1 MDDRREFLVG
11 AVACVVGSLAT
22 ASLARADAFADGLAA
37 YDAGDYPETVR
48 IWTGLARRS
57 DPRAQVGLA
66 GLYRSGQGVQRD
78 LGMAADLYRR
88 AAEQGSDDGQLNL
101 GRMYAEGVGVPR
113 DLVQAYVWLSL
124 AAARGRT
131 WAERRRTT
139 LRAEMSAAQL
149 SAAEQQID
157 VISSRTR

>member
-1 MDDRREFLVG
+1 VTRAHRSVWRG
-11 AVACVVGSLAT
+11 CIVPVRASSAT
-22 ASLARADAFADGLAA
+22 WAWQ
-37 YDAGDYPETVR
+37 R
-48 IWTGLARRS
+48 IS
-57 DPRAQVGLA
+57 
-66 GLYRSGQGVQRD
+66 
-78 LGMAADLYRR
+78 YRR